1 MIKKSAKYLI
11 AVSLTVSTAVV
22 MAHGGAT
29 GIVKE
34 RMDAM
39 GDMKD
44 SMKEVS
50 DMFKGKAPYDANK
63 VRTAAEVI
71 KGHSGNALTK
81 LFPEGSLQ
89 HPTEAKAVI
98 WDEWDRFSKLADH
111 LETLSEGLANA
122 AENKDTPTEQKGM
135 MGNSEMMMG
144 GGNMMGSD
152 HMMGN
157 SSMMGGH
164 MVHTAEE
171 YGKMPVEMVFKMVTD
186 NCSSCHTRFRKEKE

>member
-1 MIKKSAKYLI
+1 MLKKLAKYLI
-11 AVSLTVSTAVV
+11 AFSLAASSTVV

-63 VRTAAEVI
+63 VRAAAEVL
-71 KGHSGNALTK
+71 KGHSGNALTN
-81 LFPEGSLQ
+81 LFPQGSLQ
-89 HPTEAKAVI
+89 HPTEAKANI

-111 LETLSEGLANA
+111 LGTLSEGLANA
-122 AENKDTPTEQKGM
+122 AENKETPTEQKGM
-135 MGNSEMMMG
+135 MGNSGMMG
-144 GGNMMGSD
+144 GGNMMGNG

-157 SSMMGGH
+157 SSMMSGH
-164 MVHTAEE
+164 MVHTAED

>member
-1 MIKKSAKYLI
+1 MFKKSAKYLI
-11 AVSLTVSTAVV
+11 AVGLTVSTAVV

-63 VRTAAEVI
+63 VRAAADVI

-89 HPTEAKAVI
+89 HPTEAKAII

-111 LETLSEGLANA
+111 LGTLSEGLANA
-122 AENKDTPTEQKGM
+122 AENKDTPIEEKGM
-135 MGNSEMMMG
+135 MGNSSMMG
-144 GGNMMGSD
+144 GGNMMG
-152 HMMGN
+152 N
-157 SSMMGGH
+157 SAVMGGH

>member
-1 MIKKSAKYLI
+1 MFKKSAKYLI
-11 AVSLTVSTAVV
+11 AVGLTVSTAVV

-63 VRTAAEVI
+63 VRAAADVI

-89 HPTEAKAVI
+89 HPTEAKAII

-111 LETLSEGLANA
+111 LGTLSEGLANA
-122 AENKDTPTEQKGM
+122 AENKDTPIEEKGM
-135 MGNSEMMMG
+135 MGNSSMMG
-144 GGNMMGSD
+144 GGNMMG
-152 HMMGN
+152 N
-157 SSMMGGH
+157 SSVMGGH

>member
-1 MIKKSAKYLI
+1 
-11 AVSLTVSTAVV
+11 

-63 VRTAAEVI
+63 VRAAADVI

-89 HPTEAKAVI
+89 HPTEAKAII

-111 LETLSEGLANA
+111 LGTLSEGLANA
-122 AENKDTPTEQKGM
+122 AENKDTPIEEKGM
-135 MGNSEMMMG
+135 MGNSSMMG
-144 GGNMMGSD
+144 GGNMMG
-152 HMMGN
+152 N
-157 SSMMGGH
+157 SAVMGGH

>member
-1 MIKKSAKYLI
+1 MFKKSAKYLV
-11 AVSLTVSTAVV
+11 AVGLTVSTAVV

-50 DMFKGKAPYDANK
+50 DMFKGKTAYDANK
-63 VRTAAEVI
+63 VRASAEVL
-71 KGHSGNALTK
+71 KAHSGTALTK

-89 HPTEAKAVI
+89 HPTEAKAII

-111 LETLSEGLANA
+111 LGTLSEGLANA

-135 MGNSEMMMG
+135 MGSSGMMG
-144 GGNMMGSD
+144 GGN
-152 HMMGN
+152 MMGN

>member
-1 MIKKSAKYLI
+1 MFKKSAKYLI
-11 AVSLTVSTAVV
+11 ALSLTVSSSVV

-50 DMFKGKAPYDANK
+50 DMFKGKTPYDADK
-63 VRTAAEVI
+63 VREAAEII

-81 LFPEGSLQ
+81 LFPEGSMQ
-89 HPTEAKAVI
+89 HPTEAKPNI
-98 WDEWDRFSKLADH
+98 WDEWDRFTKLADH
-111 LETLSEGLANA
+111 LGVLGEGLIKA
-122 AENKDTPTEQKGM
+122 AGNTEAPNEDKGM
-135 MGNSEMMMG
+135 MGDSGMMG
-144 GGNMMGSD
+144 NGHMMGND
-152 HMMGN
+152 HMMGG

-171 YGKMPVEMVFKMVTD
+171 YGKMPVEMVFNMVSD

>member
-1 MIKKSAKYLI
+1 MLKKSAKYLI
-11 AVSLTVSTAVV
+11 AVSLTVSSAVV

-50 DMFKGKAPYDANK
+50 DMFKGKVPYDANK

-98 WDEWDRFSKLADH
+98 WKEWNRFTKLANH

-122 AENKDTPTEQKGM
+122 AENKSTPTEQKGM
-135 MGNSEMMMG
+135 MGGS
-144 GGNMMGSD
+144 NMMGSD

-186 NCSSCHTRFRKEKE
+186 NCSSCHTRYRKEKE